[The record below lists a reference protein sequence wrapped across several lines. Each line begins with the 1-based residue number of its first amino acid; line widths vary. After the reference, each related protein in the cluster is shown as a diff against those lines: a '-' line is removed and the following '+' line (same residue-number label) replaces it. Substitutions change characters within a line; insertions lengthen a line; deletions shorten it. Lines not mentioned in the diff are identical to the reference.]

1 MRRDV
6 SELVRTGHLSG
17 CPCACSDRPELVWS
31 FRKAGQTQQQ
41 IAKMLNVSQGT
52 VSNDLAKDVINIDN
66 VPATRTDTL
75 GREQPRRLP
84 EARPRREQRR
94 AVAGAD
100 GVLRVPV
107 AVSLVGLRVGPFD
120 VGL

>member
-41 IAKMLNVSQGT
+41 IADKLNVSQFT
-52 VSNDLAKDVINIDN
+52 VSNDLAKDVINIDIN
-66 VPATRTDTL
+66 NGLPATITNSRGQERPATYAK
-75 GREQPRRLP
+75 PAPAVNNVVPLP
-84 EARPRREQRR
+84 
-94 AVAGAD
+94 
-100 GVLRVPV
+100 
-107 AVSLVGLRVGPFD
+107 GPMESY
-120 VGL
+120 GCR